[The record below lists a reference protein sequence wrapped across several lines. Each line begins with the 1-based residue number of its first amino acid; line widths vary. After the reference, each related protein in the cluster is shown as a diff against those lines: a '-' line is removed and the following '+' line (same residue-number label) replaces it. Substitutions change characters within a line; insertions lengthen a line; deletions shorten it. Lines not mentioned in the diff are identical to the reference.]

1 MRKEV
6 NGTKS
11 QTLARKPQLNLYN
24 YTIDSIM
31 VPVYNKKVCHTYFL
45 VNNIVN
51 VQNQTEQADGSGRPP
66 TTGTAT
72 GVLSEEVL
80 AREAQ
85 R

>member
-1 MRKEV
+1 M

-24 YTIDSIM
+24 YTIGSIM
-31 VPVYNKKVCHTYFL
+31 VPVDNKEVSRLYFL
-45 VNNIVN
+45 VNMIVN
-51 VQNQTEQADGSGRPP
+51 VQNQMDEANGSGRPP
-66 TTGTAT
+66 STGTAT

-80 AREAQ
+80 VREAQ

>member
-1 MRKEV
+1 M

-11 QTLARKPQLNLYN
+11 QTLACKPQLYLYN

-31 VPVYNKKVCHTYFL
+31 VPVDNKEVFRMYFL
-45 VNNIVN
+45 VNMIVN
-51 VQNQTEQADGSGRPP
+51 VQNQMDEAYGSGRPP
-66 TTGTAT
+66 STGTAT